1 MSGANGPSG
10 RERETTMSEADVT
23 VTVVDHPLVAERLR
37 TLRDVGTTNAT
48 FRRALAELGTMLV
61 YEATRSLATVDA
73 PVTTP
78 LTEAPARLL
87 VSQPVVVP
95 VLRAGLGL
103 LESAMNLLPDAD
115 VGFIGMAHDET
126 TFAPTPYVSKLPG
139 ELDDRPVI
147 VLDPMLATGGSLRHA
162 CELLVA
168 ARRPGAADGRVRAR
182 RPGRHRAPARRRARP
197 AHLHRQRRQ
206 PPQREGLHRA
216 WPRRRRRP
224 PVRPA

>member
-1 MSGANGPSG
+1 VSAASGP
-10 RERETTMSEADVT
+10 DVT

-61 YEATRSLATVDA
+61 YEATRSLASVDS

-78 LTEAPARLL
+78 LTVAPARQLL
-87 VSQPVVVP
+87 TQPVVVP

-103 LESAMNLLPDAD
+103 LESAMDLLPDAD
-115 VGFIGMAHDET
+115 VGFIGMARDEA
-126 TFAPTPYVSKLPG
+126 TFAPTPYVSKLPA

-162 CELLVA
+162 CEELVQRGARTPLTIVCVLA
-168 ARRPGAADGRVRAR
+168 APEGIEHLRATGLDLRIFTASVDSHLNERAFIVPGLGDAGDRQFG
-182 RPGRHRAPARRRARP
+182 PG
-197 AHLHRQRRQ
+197 
-206 PPQREGLHRA
+206 
-216 WPRRRRRP
+216 
-224 PVRPA
+224 